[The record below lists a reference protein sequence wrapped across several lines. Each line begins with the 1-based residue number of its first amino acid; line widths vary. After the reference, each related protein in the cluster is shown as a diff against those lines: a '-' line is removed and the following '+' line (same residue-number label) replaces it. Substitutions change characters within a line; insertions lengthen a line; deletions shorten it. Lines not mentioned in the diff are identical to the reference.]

1 MQRLLD
7 KFSNE
12 EIRFVFEELRA
23 EVNALT
29 LDEFGN
35 YVVSHVLLKGSED
48 DKSYIIDKIL
58 DDIV

>member
-1 MQRLLD
+1 MKCLLD
-7 KFSNE
+7 RFSNE
-12 EIRFVFEELRA
+12 EVRFAIDELKA

-35 YVVSHVLLKGSED
+35 YVLSHVLLVGSDE
-48 DKSYIIDKIL
+48 DKSFIIDKIL

>member
-1 MQRLLD
+1 VQRLLD

-35 YVVSHVLLKGSED
+35 YVLSHVLLKGSED

>member
-1 MQRLLD
+1 VKCLLD
-7 KFSNE
+7 RFSNE
-12 EIRFVFEELRA
+12 EVRFAIDELKA

-35 YVVSHVLLKGSED
+35 YVLSHVLLVGSDE
-48 DKSYIIDKIL
+48 DKSFIIDKIL